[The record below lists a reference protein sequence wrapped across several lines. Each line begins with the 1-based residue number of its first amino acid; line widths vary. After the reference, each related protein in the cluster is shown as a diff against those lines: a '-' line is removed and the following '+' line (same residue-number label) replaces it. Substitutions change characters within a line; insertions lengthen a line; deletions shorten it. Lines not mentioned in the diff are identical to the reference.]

1 MKDVASS
8 TIDRQILNLKI
19 NYYIDIIYIF
29 NKINENDYIIFS
41 WNNNSED
48 Y

>member
-41 WNNNSED
+41 
-48 Y
+48 

>member
-19 NYYIDIIYIF
+19 NSYIDIIYIF

-41 WNNNSED
+41 
-48 Y
+48 